1 MKTNA
6 VGLGLTFALA
16 AGASSAQAATQPS
29 APPIATYNTDAFQ
42 YWHLNGETLAKGL
55 PQQPKE
61 QSDAVRNY
69 AYTLAVQ
76 ATVWGT
82 APVTLYGLRY
92 NDALK
97 DGAHAKPNQFWRME
111 DISTPELS
119 EKSGYVSPNVNTLYG
134 FGFMDLG
141 PEPVILKVPNSHG
154 RYYMVEILDMYTN
167 AFAYAGGVATGYDGR
182 TFALIGP
189 GWKGDLPASV
199 KRIYSPT
206 RWVMLQP
213 RVHLKNPADLNSAR
227 ETLSAINV
235 ETVSE
240 YLGKPA
246 PAPLKYDYPVP
257 NYSDPK
263 LPTSINS
270 FKDPLQF
277 WEILSNVINENP
289 PPKAEIDGLLPLFAP
304 LGIEL
309 GKKWDRTKVNPL
321 FLDAM
326 KQAAEEIS
334 TKTLPAFPPGGMR
347 NGWNWFWPST
357 GNFRTDYLNRA
368 LVTRWGL
375 SGNTPEEAIY
385 IGLFT
390 DGDGNP
396 TMGENKYTVTFTPPP
411 YKEPG
416 FWSFSM
422 YNATTLYTVPN
433 SINRYSLGSDDNLIK
448 NSDGTVTLYLQ
459 NESPGKDKESNWLPT
474 PKSGRFLSGIRSYA
488 PQQQLIDGVYDPKSY
503 DLPPAVKVQ

>member
-1 MKTNA
+1 MTRQMTS
-6 VGLGLTFALA
+6 LGLAIALV
-16 AGASSAQAATQPS
+16 AGSVVPPAVAQSTS
-29 APPIATYNTDAFQ
+29 PPVATYNTDVSQ
-42 YWHLNGETLAKGL
+42 YWLLNGETLATGL
-55 PQQPKE
+55 PPQSKE
-61 QSDAVRNY
+61 LSDSIRNY
-69 AYTLAVQ
+69 AYSLAVQ

-82 APVTLYGLRY
+82 PAVTLYGLRY

-97 DGAHAKPNQFWRME
+97 ENAHAKPNQFWRME

-119 EKSGYVSPNVNTLYG
+119 EKSGYVSPNVNTVYG

-141 PEPVILKVPNSHG
+141 AEPIILTVPNSNG

-167 AFAYAGGVATGYDGR
+167 AFAYAGGVATGYDGG

-213 RVHLKNPADLNSAR
+213 RVHIKNPADLEGAR
-227 ETLSAINV
+227 KTLSEINV
-235 ETVSE
+235 TSVSE

-246 PAPLKYDYPVP
+246 PAAVKYDYPVP
-257 NYSDPK
+257 DYLDPK

-289 PPKAEIDGLLPLFAP
+289 PPQAEIDALLPLFAP

-309 GKKWDRTKVNPL
+309 GKKWDRTKVHPL

-326 KQAAEEIS
+326 KQASEEIS
-334 TKTLPAFPPGGMR
+334 TKTLPAFPPGGLR

-390 DGDGNP
+390 DKDGKP
-396 TMGENKYTVTFTPPP
+396 TMGENKYTVTFKPPP

-422 YNATTLYTVPN
+422 YNADNLYTVKNP
-433 SINRYSLGSDDNLIK
+433 INRYTLGSDDKLNM
-448 NSDGTVTLYLQ
+448 NPDGTVTIYMQ
-459 NESPGKDKESNWLPT
+459 NESPGKDKEANWLPT
-474 PKSGRFLSGIRSYA
+474 PKTGRFFGGIRAYA
-488 PQQQLIDGVYDPKSY
+488 PQQQLIDGVYDPKVY
-503 DLPPAVKVQ
+503 DIPGAVKVQ